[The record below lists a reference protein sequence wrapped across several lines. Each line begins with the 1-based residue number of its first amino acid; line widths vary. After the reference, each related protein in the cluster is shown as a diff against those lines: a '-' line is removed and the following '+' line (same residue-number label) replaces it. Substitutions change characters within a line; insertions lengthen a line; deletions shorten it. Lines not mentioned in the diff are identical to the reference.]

1 MKTKS
6 EFIGTYVTYYNSK
19 GFDVS
24 FNVSEETAQDHEYYT
39 SVGLGYLFEEE
50 VKVSKKFKGVEPDA
64 NTEA

>member
-24 FNVSEETAQDHEYYT
+24 FIVSEETAQDQEYYT
-39 SVGLGYLFEEE
+39 SVGLGYLFEED

>member
-1 MKTKS
+1 
-6 EFIGTYVTYYNSK
+6 VNYYNSK

>member
-19 GFDVS
+19 GYDVS
-24 FNVSEETAQDHEYYT
+24 FTVSEETAQDHEYYT

-50 VKVSKKFKGVEPDA
+50 IKVSKKFKGIEPDA